1 MTFLA
6 LGGLCQEK
14 AIACPESALKDVSS
28 ETDERIL
35 IEEAKRDRRRFGELY
50 ELHFERVYAYIGRRL
65 RDRAAVQDLT
75 ADVFRKALEGLDR
88 FEWRGAPFAAWL
100 FRIASNAI
108 ANHRQRA
115 SRETTG
121 SNLEVKEA
129 SASPSGYAVSV
140 SIEDRA
146 ALYRLVGDLPD
157 DQRRVIQMRFA
168 DEKGIREIAEEMG
181 RTEGAVKQLQYR
193 AIQSLRERMG
203 ERNG

>member
-1 MTFLA
+1 M
-6 LGGLCQEK
+6 
-14 AIACPESALKDVSS
+14 KDVSS

-35 IEEAKRDRRRFGELY
+35 IEEAKRDRRRFGDLY
-50 ELHFERVYAYIGRRL
+50 ELHFERVYAFIGRRV
-65 RDRAAVQDLT
+65 RDRAAAQDLT
-75 ADVFRKALEGLDR
+75 AEVFRKALEGLDR

-108 ANHRQRA
+108 ANHRERA
-115 SRETTG
+115 ERETTG
-121 SNLEVKEA
+121 SDLDAEKG
-129 SASPSGYAVSV
+129 SSPAVSL
-140 SIEDRA
+140 SIENRA
-146 ALYRLVGDLPD
+146 ALYRSVRDLPD

-168 DEKGIREIAEEMG
+168 EEKGIREIAEAMG

>member
-1 MTFLA
+1 LA
-6 LGGLCQEK
+6 AGRFMLEK
-14 AIACPESALKDVSS
+14 AIDYPESTLKDVSS

-50 ELHFERVYAYIGRRL
+50 ELHFERVYAFIGRRV
-65 RDRAAVQDLT
+65 RDRAAAQDLT

-88 FEWRGAPFAAWL
+88 FEWRGAPFSTWL

-108 ANHRQRA
+108 ANDRQRA
-115 SRETTG
+115 ARETTG
-121 SNLEVKEA
+121 SDLDAEKG
-129 SASPSGYAVSV
+129 SAPGVGD
-140 SIEDRA
+140 SIENRA
-146 ALYRLVGDLPD
+146 ALYRFVRDLPD
-157 DQRRVIQMRFA
+157 DQRRVIQLRFA
-168 DEKGIREIAEEMG
+168 EEKGIAEIAEAIG

>member
-1 MTFLA
+1 
-6 LGGLCQEK
+6 
-14 AIACPESALKDVSS
+14 LKDVSS

-35 IEEAKRDRRRFGELY
+35 IEEAKRDRRRFGDLY
-50 ELHFERVYAYIGRRL
+50 ELHFERVYAFIGRRV
-65 RDRAAVQDLT
+65 RDRAAAQDLT

-115 SRETTG
+115 ARETTG
-121 SNLEVKEA
+121 SDLDAEKG
-129 SASPSGYAVSV
+129 SSPAVSL
-140 SIEDRA
+140 SIENRA
-146 ALYRLVGDLPD
+146 ALYRFVLDLPD

-168 DEKGIREIAEEMG
+168 EEKGIREIAEAMG

>member
-1 MTFLA
+1 M
-6 LGGLCQEK
+6 K
-14 AIACPESALKDVSS
+14 AIDYPESTLKDVSS

-35 IEEAKRDRRRFGELY
+35 IAEAKRDRRRFGELY
-50 ELHFERVYAYIGRRL
+50 ELHFERVYAFIGRRV

-100 FRIASNAI
+100 YRIASNAI
-108 ANHRQRA
+108 ANYRERA
-115 SRETTG
+115 ARETTG
-121 SNLEVKEA
+121 SDLDAEKG
-129 SASPSGYAVSV
+129 SSPAVSD
-140 SIEDRA
+140 SIENRA
-146 ALYRLVGDLPD
+146 ALYRFVRDLSD

-168 DEKGIREIAEEMG
+168 EEKGIREIAEAMG

>member
-1 MTFLA
+1 
-6 LGGLCQEK
+6 
-14 AIACPESALKDVSS
+14 LKDVSS

-50 ELHFERVYAYIGRRL
+50 ELHFERVYAFIGRRVQ
-65 RDRAAVQDLT
+65 DRAAVQDLT

-108 ANHRQRA
+108 ANHRERA
-115 SRETTG
+115 ARETTG
-121 SNLEVKEA
+121 SDLEPEKG
-129 SASPSGYAVSV
+129 SSPAVAL
-140 SIEDRA
+140 SIENRA
-146 ALYRLVGDLPD
+146 ALYRSVRDLPD

-168 DEKGIREIAEEMG
+168 EEKGIREIAEAMG